1 MAITQQQQT
10 EITNWVSSN
19 KFEPVMEQI
28 IEYGSK
34 TNDNTEET
42 VYTFIENG
50 LLTAPFSYSV
60 SMIDYIAQTILYH
73 HRAIIYKRMTENRR
87 LNKIPTDF

>member
-34 TNDNTEET
+34 INDNTEET

-60 SMIDYIAQTILYH
+60 SMIDYMAQTILAQ
-73 HRAIIYKRMTENRR
+73 HRTILYKRITENRR

>member
-1 MAITQQQQT
+1 MAITQQKQT

-19 KFEPVMEQI
+19 NFEPVMEQI

-50 LLTAPFSYSV
+50 LLTGPFSYSV
-60 SMIDYIAQTILYH
+60 SMIDYIAQTILYK
-73 HRAIIYKRMTENRR
+73 HREIIRKRIAENRR
-87 LNKIPTDF
+87 LNKITTDF

>member
-1 MAITQQQQT
+1 MAITKQQQT

-19 KFEPVMEQI
+19 EFEPVIEQI

-34 TNDNTEET
+34 INDNTEET

-50 LLTAPFSYSV
+50 LMTPPFSYSV
-60 SMIDYIAQTILYH
+60 SMIDYIAQTILDH
-73 HRAIIYKRMTENRR
+73 HRAIIYKRTKEIRR
-87 LNKIPTDF
+87 LNNIKTDF

>member
-19 KFEPVMEQI
+19 NFEPVREQI

-60 SMIDYIAQTILYH
+60 SMIDYIAQTILYQ
-73 HRAIIYKRMTENRR
+73 HRAIIYKRMIENRR
-87 LNKIPTDF
+87 LNKIQTDF

>member
-28 IEYGSK
+28 IEFGSK

-60 SMIDYIAQTILYH
+60 SMIDYIAQTILYQH
-73 HRAIIYKRMTENRR
+73 GAIIYKRMTENRR

>member
-1 MAITQQQQT
+1 MAVTQKEKT
-10 EITNWVSSN
+10 EIANWVSS
-19 KFEPVMEQI
+19 KEFEPVMEQI

-34 TNDNTEET
+34 IHYNTEET

-50 LLTAPFSYSV
+50 LMTAPFSYSV
-60 SMIDYIAQTILYH
+60 SMIDYIAQTILDQ
-73 HRAIIYKRMTENRR
+73 HRAIIYKRITENRR